1 MTQEEIKRHRVES
14 VLREIIPEALSSLDD
29 ARINGLAV
37 NDVVCSKGRSDAK
50 VYLDKSFLTAKEQG
64 EALKQL
70 RTVSG
75 YIQNHCKQSEGWF
88 KAPRF
93 VFEFDEQLE
102 KVSRIEELFKQI
114 STTKENDAEDA
125 KEVKKDGSDE
135 S

>member
-14 VLREIIPEALSSLDD
+14 VLKEIIPEALGTLDD
-29 ARINGLAV
+29 ERINGLSV
-37 NDVVCSKGRSDAK
+37 TDVVCSKGRSDAK
-50 VYLDKSFLTAKEQG
+50 VYLDTSFLTEKEQG
-64 EALKQL
+64 EALRQL

-93 VFEFDEQLE
+93 TFEFDHQLE
-102 KVSRIEELFKQI
+102 KVSRIEDLFKQI
-114 STTKENDAEDA
+114 GKRNSKSNGEPE
-125 KEVKKDGSDE
+125 DE

>member
-14 VLREIIPEALSSLDD
+14 VLKEIIPEALATLDD
-29 ARINGLAV
+29 ARINSLLV
-37 NDVVCSKGRSDAK
+37 TDVVCSRGRSDAK
-50 VYLDKSFLTAKEQG
+50 VYLDKSFLNEAEQR

-70 RTVSG
+70 RMVAG

-93 VFEFDEQLE
+93 TFEFDEQLE
-102 KVSRIEELFKQI
+102 KQSRMEELFKQI
-114 STTKENDAEDA
+114 AA
-125 KEVKKDGSDE
+125 RKKGADNE

>member
-14 VLREIIPEALSSLDD
+14 VLKEIIPEALATLDD
-29 ARINGLAV
+29 TRINSLLV
-37 NDVVCSKGRSDAK
+37 TDVVCSKGRSDAK
-50 VYLDKSFLTAKEQG
+50 VYLDKSFLTEAEQR

-70 RTVSG
+70 RIVSG

-93 VFEFDEQLE
+93 TFEFDEQLE
-102 KVSRIEELFKQI
+102 KQSRMEALFKQI
-114 STTKENDAEDA
+114 AQRKKEDD
-125 KEVKKDGSDE
+125 DE